1 MRTMGTVLLG
11 VLLSFG
17 SVRDAD
23 AQERGP
29 GPRAMAATF
38 LLDISVDGKPISD
51 TFELWSL
58 QGTIAPMRPTA
69 ASPIALTAVVF
80 TALVRGRTDVLVE
93 PHDTL
98 SILEV
103 QPALFRLR
111 FSGNGK
117 GCSDLEIVA
126 RYSTDFQSLLDLSG
140 SARGGVNCEHVYSYK
155 LAREKTRALAP
166 LTNGLY
172 LAFPSLTPR

>member
-1 MRTMGTVLLG
+1 MRTMSTVLLG
-11 VLLSFG
+11 VLLSFCA
-17 SVRDAD
+17 VADAV
-23 AQERGP
+23 AQERP
-29 GPRAMAATF
+29 SGPRAMVATF
-38 LLDISVDGKPISD
+38 LMDISEDGKPISG

-58 QGTIAPMRPTA
+58 QGTIAPMRPNSTA
-69 ASPIALTAVVF
+69 PIALTAIVF
-80 TALVRGRTDVLVE
+80 VPFTGRTDVIVE

-98 SILEV
+98 SVAEV

-126 RYSTDFQSLLDLSG
+126 RYSADFQSLLDLSG
-140 SARGGVNCEHVYSYK
+140 SARGGLNCEHVYGYK
-155 LAREKTRALAP
+155 LAREKTRPLAP

-172 LAFPSLTPR
+172 LAFPALTPK